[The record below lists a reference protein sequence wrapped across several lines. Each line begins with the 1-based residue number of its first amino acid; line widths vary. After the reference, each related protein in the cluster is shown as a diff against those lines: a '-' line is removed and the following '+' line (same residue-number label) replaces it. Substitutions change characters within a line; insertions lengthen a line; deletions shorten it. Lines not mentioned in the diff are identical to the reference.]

1 MQNKNVARAICPP
14 DERHTPAAAH
24 ISDGPNLRFG
34 CRSLYLGIV
43 RLGRHQGSGN
53 RQQATGDGGCG
64 ENGSF
69 DSAALRSGRQD
80 RDVSAVGAA
89 IGRPQKAAA
98 FPCCHSE
105 RSEESAPPSN
115 PRKLLR
121 LLIPLLLAVLLLL
134 SCHSIRQLTATQT
147 LQYEAERWQG
157 PSEQSYSQVSVF
169 WNEGEMNAAQAEALS
184 NELRASFPTDEIPPF
199 VTAYGAKSSGLAS
212 YAHRR
217 AEAELWS
224 VSKDFFT
231 LHAFSMAEGGPGTF
245 ARTGSEAVLN
255 EAAAFALFGSND
267 CIGEAFQ
274 MNGLGWRVIAVI
286 QEPTGAA
293 NGAAFGAAPRIFL
306 PIADDASVTFY
317 EAILPEYYSGYA
329 TQSLQNATGQS
340 VTSSTDRFRLSRLWE
355 KLKDFFRTPPGET
368 PPLPP
373 WEQAARLAERKL
385 CLDWWIALLASICLL
400 VQLVPLVV
408 NGIKKGVNKFRAL
421 RHGRGQIMRN

>member
-1 MQNKNVARAICPP
+1 M
-14 DERHTPAAAH
+14 
-24 ISDGPNLRFG
+24 
-34 CRSLYLGIV
+34 
-43 RLGRHQGSGN
+43 
-53 RQQATGDGGCG
+53 
-64 ENGSF
+64 
-69 DSAALRSGRQD
+69 
-80 RDVSAVGAA
+80 
-89 IGRPQKAAA
+89 
-98 FPCCHSE
+98 
-105 RSEESAPPSN
+105 
-115 PRKLLR
+115 
-121 LLIPLLLAVLLLL
+121 LITLLLAVLLLL

-157 PSEQSYSQVSVF
+157 PSEQTYSQVAVF
-169 WNEGEMNAAQAEALS
+169 WSDGEMDAGQAQMLAA
-184 NELRASFPTDEIPPF
+184 ELQASFPTENIPPF
-199 VTAYGAKSSGLAS
+199 VTAYGAKSSGLAV

-255 EAAAFALFGSND
+255 EAAAFSLFGSND

-286 QEPTGAA
+286 KEPVGAA
-293 NGAAFGAAPRIFL
+293 NEAAFGTAPRIFL

-329 TQSLQNATGQS
+329 TQSLQNATGQI
-340 VTSSTDRFRLSRLWE
+340 VTSSTGRFRLSRLWE
-355 KLKDFFRTPPGET
+355 QVKDFFRTPPGET

-385 CLDWWIALLASICLL
+385 CARWCVLVATSVLLLCQLSIILIQVLFQKNRLGCISSDNIAFS
-400 VQLVPLVV
+400 
-408 NGIKKGVNKFRAL
+408 F
-421 RHGRGQIMRN
+421 

>member
-1 MQNKNVARAICPP
+1 MNKNVARAICPP
-14 DERHTPAAAH
+14 DERHAPAAAH

-43 RLGRHQGSGN
+43 RHGK
-53 RQQATGDGGCG
+53 QQATEDGRRG

-69 DSAALRSGRQD
+69 DSAALRSGRHD

-89 IGRPQKAAA
+89 ICRPQKAIT
-98 FPCCHSE
+98 FHHSHSE
-105 RSEESAPPSN
+105 RSEESVSPST
-115 PRKLLR
+115 PRKPLR
-121 LLIPLLLAVLLLL
+121 LLIPLLLALLLLL
-134 SCHSIRQLTATQT
+134 SCRSIQRLTAAQT
-147 LQYEAERWQG
+147 MQYEAERWQG
-157 PSEQSYSQVSVF
+157 LSEQSYSQVSVF
-169 WNEGEMNAAQAEALS
+169 WKEGEMNAAQAEALS
-184 NELRASFPTDEIPPF
+184 NELRSTFPTEEIPPF
-199 VTAYGAKSSGLAS
+199 VTAYGAKSSGLAV

-224 VSKDFFT
+224 VSRDFFT
-231 LHAFSMAEGGPGTF
+231 LHAFSISEGGPGTF

-286 QEPTGAA
+286 KEPAGAA
-293 NGAAFGAAPRIFL
+293 NEAAFGAAPRIFL

-317 EAILPEYYSGYA
+317 ETILPEYYAGYVA
-329 TQSLQNATGQS
+329 QSLQNATGQI
-340 VTSSTDRFRLSRLWE
+340 VTSSTGRFRLSRLWE
-355 KLKDFFRTPPGET
+355 QVKDFFRTPPGET

-385 CLDWWIALLASICLL
+385 CLNWSIALFATICLL

-421 RHGRGQIMRN
+421 RHGRGQIVHN

>member
-14 DERHTPAAAH
+14 DECHT
-24 ISDGPNLRFG
+24 G
-34 CRSLYLGIV
+34 Y
-43 RLGRHQGSGN
+43 
-53 RQQATGDGGCG
+53 G

-89 IGRPQKAAA
+89 IGRPQKAIT
-98 FPCCHSE
+98 FHHSHSE
-105 RSEESAPPSN
+105 RPKGLSARRSEESAPPST
-115 PRKLLR
+115 PRKPLR
-121 LLIPLLLAVLLLL
+121 MLITLLLAVLLLL
-134 SCHSIRQLTATQT
+134 SCHSIRQLTAAQT
-147 LQYEAERWQG
+147 MQYEAERWQG
-157 PSEQSYSQVSVF
+157 PSEQTYSQVAVF
-169 WNEGEMNAAQAEALS
+169 WSDGEMDAGQAQMLAA
-184 NELRASFPTDEIPPF
+184 ELQASFPTENIPPF
-199 VTAYGAKSSGLAS
+199 VTAYGAKSSGLPV

-255 EAAAFALFGSND
+255 EAAAFSLFGSND

-286 QEPTGAA
+286 KEPAGAA
-293 NGAAFGAAPRIFL
+293 NEAAFGAAPRIFL
-306 PIADDASVTFY
+306 PITDDISVTFY
-317 EAILPEYYSGYA
+317 EAILPEYYAGYA
-329 TQSLQNATGQS
+329 AQSLQNVTGQI
-340 VTSSTDRFRLSRLWE
+340 VTSSTGRFRLSRLWE
-355 KLKDFFRTPPGET
+355 QVKDFFRTPPGET

-385 CLDWWIALLASICLL
+385 CLDWSIALLAAICLL
-400 VQLVPLVV
+400 VQLVPLFVR
-408 NGIKKGVNKFRAL
+408 GIKKVVNRFRAL
-421 RHGRGQIMRN
+421 RRGSRQTMRN